1 MSEAEKQAT
10 QYFLDWIKSNGLTDW
25 VKHFLDAGDE
35 AKLRQIKEV
44 YDKIK
49 SIFGFQVKTIIY
61 LFYFIMVNKTFNR
74 VII

>member
-10 QYFLDWIKSNGLTDW
+10 QYFLDWIKSNGLADW

-49 SIFGFQVKTIIY
+49 RIFGF
-61 LFYFIMVNKTFNR
+61 
-74 VII
+74 